1 MFDTTRDLSC
11 LRDALDHA
19 LVRVELYESAAG
31 VYIHIYIHTYNVSR
45 SRLDRNHSNHV
56 VTEREERHKRVAC
69 CLENANCNVRALS
82 LLPSVFA
89 MRGYFII
96 ALARIHGIHGYI
108 DRAG

>member
-31 VYIHIYIHTYNVSR
+31 VYIHIYIHIHITSAG

-56 VTEREERHKRVAC
+56 VTEREEGDIKELHVA
-69 CLENANCNVRALS
+69 
-82 LLPSVFA
+82 
-89 MRGYFII
+89 
-96 ALARIHGIHGYI
+96 
-108 DRAG
+108 